1 VGFISAVV
9 GLFMLP
15 EIFGS
20 VAIVLGAYV
29 WRRERG
35 NLGIMLV
42 IVGIICMIVGIEV
55 TTFV

>member
-1 VGFISAVV
+1 
-9 GLFMLP
+9 MLP

-20 VAIVLGAYV
+20 VAIVLGAYT

-35 NLGIMLV
+35 NLGIILV
-42 IVGIICMIVGIEV
+42 IVGIICMIVGIEL